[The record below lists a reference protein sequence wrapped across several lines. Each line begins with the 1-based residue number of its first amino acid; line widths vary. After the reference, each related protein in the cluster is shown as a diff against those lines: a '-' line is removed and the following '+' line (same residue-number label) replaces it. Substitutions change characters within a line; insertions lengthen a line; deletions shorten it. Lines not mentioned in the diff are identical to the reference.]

1 MDNPAVETA
10 GFKMIDVSRA
20 PILSTKF
27 RTEIKKPCLN
37 ESNAAF
43 LLIFSQNTEGV
54 FFRIIVF
61 SQTTIARPKAAWL
74 ASLL

>member
-27 RTEIKKPCLN
+27 RTEIKKPRLS

-43 LLIFSQNTEGV
+43 LFYFSIFSQNTEGV
-54 FFRIIVF
+54 FFELGWAEF
-61 SQTTIARPKAAWL
+61 
-74 ASLL
+74 